1 MKKNLLMSV
10 LAVLAVAALAVPALA
25 IDSFVMKESQGD
37 NPAGAPPPCGPI
49 SAQLN
54 GNCANYRW
62 YNVCSGYIWI
72 FSAIPGGDG
81 FGTIFRNTDG
91 QTCVYPGNTV
101 KRVVTYFRN
110 VVPNYSQTVD
120 VFLQCDDGDGCKDA
134 GSDIASDLNLDPGL
148 RWNCSNFG
156 VTIPAGCKN
165 LIVKSTHDGGS
176 SPTWATDGPFTAV
189 CDPNGNDH
197 SYYYPS
203 GGGCLPWRLLSPTG
217 RGDNFL
223 THLIIDGTPNTATEP
238 TTWGNIKGLYR

>member
-25 IDSFVMKESQGD
+25 IDHFLIKESQGD
-37 NPAGAPPPCGPI
+37 NPAGAPVPCPLTA
-49 SAQLN
+49 SRN
-54 GNCANYRW
+54 GNCNNYRW

-72 FSAIPGGDG
+72 FSPIPQGDG
-81 FGTIFRNTDG
+81 FGTRFSLHDG
-91 QTCVYPGNTV
+91 QVCVTGGNVV
-101 KRVVTYFRN
+101 KRTITYFRN
-110 VVPNYSQTVD
+110 VVPNYNQTVD
-120 VFLQCDDGDGCKDA
+120 VFLQTDDGDGCKDP
-134 GSDIASDLNLDPGL
+134 GSDLAADLNMDPGL

-156 VTIPAGCKN
+156 VTIPSGTKN

-197 SYYYPS
+197 SYYYNAAT
-203 GGGCLPWRLLSPTG
+203 GACLPWRLLSPTG

-223 THLIIDGTPNTATEP
+223 TWLIIDGTPNAAEP